1 MFESVQLASDT
12 FRWFRRLH
20 RIPIRRCAAPAAS
33 TSQIVLYVQNT
44 NNKNDCFTVYFLCR
58 ASPGEI
64 PLPTYNYILF
74 SVQIGAHSAPFDTS
88 ECEIYTL

>member
-12 FRWFRRLH
+12 FRWFRRL
-20 RIPIRRCAAPAAS
+20 PQNTIRRCAAPAAS
-33 TSQIVLYVQNT
+33 TSQIVLLQNT

-58 ASPGEI
+58 ASPVEI

-74 SVQIGAHSAPFDTS
+74 SVQIGAHSVPFDTS